1 MIGFWFSLLYSLWV
15 GRLEVGGAF
24 LREDCLYYFFLY
36 LQLECIE
43 QLGLVFGGGLLC
55 GGWRGLGRRLR
66 GAVAEGCEEV
76 QWKH

>member
-15 GRLEVGGAF
+15 GRLEVGGGF
-24 LREDCLYYFFLY
+24 LCE
-36 LQLECIE
+36 EA
-43 QLGLVFGGGLLC
+43 LGLVFGGGLLW